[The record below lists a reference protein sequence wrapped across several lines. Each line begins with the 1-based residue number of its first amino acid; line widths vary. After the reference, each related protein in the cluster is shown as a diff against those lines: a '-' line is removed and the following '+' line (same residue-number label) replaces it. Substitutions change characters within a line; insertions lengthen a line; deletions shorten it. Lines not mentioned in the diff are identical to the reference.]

1 MLDHNS
7 SEAVHPVTAENG
19 VEADENR
26 KERLSIS
33 GRYPRSLSETSTE
46 KPGMK
51 HEAALKAADT
61 ELTRSCQSSFTS
73 SVKTEPTSEHSSPSR
88 LQQLSINGLLEAF
101 ARHHTR
107 IGV

>member
-1 MLDHNS
+1 MSLAGS
-7 SEAVHPVTAENG
+7 ARPQLVGGSTPSYRREWR
-19 VEADENR
+19 EADENR

-61 ELTRSCQSSFTS
+61 ELTRSCQLSFTS
-73 SVKTEPTSEHSSPSR
+73 SVENRTNVRTSQSEQAAATQH
-88 LQQLSINGLLEAF
+88 
-101 ARHHTR
+101 
-107 IGV
+107 